1 MGWNH
6 RVVYHKA
13 GFVENN
19 PALTWVEY
27 LAIHEVHY
35 DEDDKPMMMTE
46 QPVNILSSG
55 GNEPLVEIKWM
66 LQEMLKA
73 TEKPILDFDN
83 LEEIE
88 REKQDDFSKSFKKEE
103 QTDPKD

>member
-13 GFVENN
+13 GFLKKN
-19 PALTWVEY
+19 PGLKWDEY
-27 LAIHEVHY
+27 LSIHEVYY
-35 DEDDKPMMMTE
+35 DENDKPENMTE
-46 QPVNILSSG
+46 QPVTILSSG
-55 GNEPLVEIKWM
+55 GEESLAEIKWT

-73 TEKPILDFDN
+73 TEKPILDFET

-88 REKQDDFSKSFKKEE
+88 KEKQNDFSKGFEKEE
-103 QTDPKD
+103 QTNPED